1 MRKQRVGGDTTLT
14 ELQLLMMLG
23 KSVSAHAAINATNL
37 HMRGDTAET
46 LEPYRLYILAKL
58 SVHADPILRPRN
70 ACCSVLLLLYQR
82 PSANS
87 AFSRPSMV
95 ERHTSCIG
103 TCKGVRASSVRHCP
117 LGDSHDQN

>member
-70 ACCSVLLLLYQR
+70 ACCSVTFVTVVSAPLCELCFLSTIDGRATHVVYWYMQR
-82 PSANS
+82 C
-87 AFSRPSMV
+87 
-95 ERHTSCIG
+95 SC
-103 TCKGVRASSVRHCP
+103 
-117 LGDSHDQN
+117 